1 MVIVLAFV
9 NFVPLNTTTI
19 VRQRVLPRAGTEKE
33 IILLKTKDKI
43 NNQWICCNL
52 VYTFDHFLITTNACN

>member
-33 IILLKTKDKI
+33 ISLLKMDKI